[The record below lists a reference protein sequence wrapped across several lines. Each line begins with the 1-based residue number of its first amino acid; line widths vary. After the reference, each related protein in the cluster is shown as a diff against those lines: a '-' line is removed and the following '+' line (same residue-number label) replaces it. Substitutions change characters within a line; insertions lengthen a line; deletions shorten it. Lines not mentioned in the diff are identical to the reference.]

1 MQTAMPTFSSALYN
15 AKAAPDGRHYLRI
28 MLRARERQGAAEK
41 KQLISEVERLAQAAF
56 PASAGQPGA
65 EVTGFFVLLTNLI
78 ESLLADQWLTF
89 GVASAGIFLM
99 LIVALRSL
107 KLSLIALVPNAL
119 PIFFALGGLGW
130 LSVLGVGDLKMN
142 MGSAMIAAVS
152 MGLSVDSSIHYILS
166 YQRAR
171 REEQLST
178 IDALHVA
185 QSGVGMAM
193 VFSTLALLVGFSV
206 LATSEFMPTVYFGA
220 LVSLAMLGGMLG
232 NLLVLPLLIRMTS
245 RD

>member
-1 MQTAMPTFSSALYN
+1 
-15 AKAAPDGRHYLRI
+15 
-28 MLRARERQGAAEK
+28 MLRARERQGAEDK
-41 KQLISEVERLAQAAF
+41 KWLIGEVERLSIAAF
-56 PASAGQPGA
+56 PPQGEAPGA

-78 ESLLADQWLTF
+78 DSLLADQWRTF
-89 GVASAGIFLM
+89 ALASAGIFVM
-99 LIVALRSL
+99 LLAALRSV

-130 LSVLGVGDLKMN
+130 LSVLGMPELKMN

-171 REEQLST
+171 REGAAV
-178 IDALHVA
+178 IDALHAA

-193 VFSTLALLVGFSV
+193 IFSTLALLVGFTI
-206 LATSEFMPTVYFGA
+206 LATSEFIPTVYFGA
-220 LVSLAMLGGMLG
+220 LVSLAMFGGLVG
-232 NLLVLPLLIRMTS
+232 NLLVLPLLIRLTE
-245 RD
+245 